1 MCIETCTSQLSLTP
15 YPQQIT
21 LRNGSLIPAKTLV
34 FFYEQ
39 KSLELQRIAEVCCTD
54 LEELGFHVDQ
64 NIMSTDDTCAIHLA
78 IQDHHSLGEEGYR
91 LEVDSAIAISS
102 ATIDGVFWGTRTLL
116 QLLRNGPDHAIPQLS
131 ITDRP
136 EFEYRGLMV
145 DNARQFHSMEFH
157 LTTIKKLASFKLN
170 RYHIHFS
177 DHQSYTLPS
186 AAFPELSTPHRHYTV
201 DQIRQ
206 LVEVANDY
214 HVMIVPEVDVPG
226 HSRAL
231 TQSLELLAC
240 DGEPEG
246 STARKICIGKEET
259 YEILEVV
266 FSEIMDMIPGEY
278 WHLGADEVTYAD
290 PDGCTCSA
298 CLNRMDSEKF
308 TKGYQLY
315 HYFIN
320 RMSAFLRRN
329 GRQVLVWEGF
339 YPNGIP
345 EISKEILVCPFD
357 ITHEGRMPK
366 DYFDSGYRVLNTSW
380 TPLYIANKIYM
391 TTPEIMARWSPYMFG
406 AGRSPQPFAY
416 WKKLDPNE
424 YEGRIVGAQMCTWD
438 LEEKAEAGL
447 LFGTEPGYPDYG
459 RPGPRLQ
466 IMAERTWTGSRT
478 SIENL
483 LERVGAHYW

>member
-1 MCIETCTSQLSLTP
+1 
-15 YPQQIT
+15 
-21 LRNGSLIPAKTLV
+21 
-34 FFYEQ
+34 
-39 KSLELQRIAEVCCTD
+39 
-54 LEELGFHVDQ
+54 
-64 NIMSTDDTCAIHLA
+64 
-78 IQDHHSLGEEGYR
+78 
-91 LEVDSAIAISS
+91 
-102 ATIDGVFWGTRTLL
+102 
-116 QLLRNGPDHAIPQLS
+116 
-131 ITDRP
+131 
-136 EFEYRGLMV
+136 
-145 DNARQFHSMEFH
+145 
-157 LTTIKKLASFKLN
+157 
-170 RYHIHFS
+170 
-177 DHQSYTLPS
+177 
-186 AAFPELSTPHRHYTV
+186 
-201 DQIRQ
+201 
-206 LVEVANDY
+206 
-214 HVMIVPEVDVPG
+214 
-226 HSRAL
+226 
-231 TQSLELLAC
+231 
-240 DGEPEG
+240 
-246 STARKICIGKEET
+246 
-259 YEILEVV
+259 
-266 FSEIMDMIPGEY
+266 
-278 WHLGADEVTYAD
+278 
-290 PDGCTCSA
+290 
-298 CLNRMDSEKF
+298 
-308 TKGYQLY
+308 
-315 HYFIN
+315 
-320 RMSAFLRRN
+320 
-329 GRQVLVWEGF
+329 VLVWEGF